1 MSEYDLLFEE
11 LLYVI
16 VVVFDFIDNQS

>member
-1 MSEYDLLFEE
+1 MSEYDLLVEE